1 MPEAISPTI
10 TPSRSASQ
18 PMPAPLQQVMEAA
31 AELASLAHRQ
41 TSPEALAQAIL
52 QASPEPSLGAAIV
65 ASGIIRKPISASD
78 PLASLRRLTQAEKV
92 ALFS

>member
-1 MPEAISPTI
+1 VVI
-10 TPSRSASQ
+10 
-18 PMPAPLQQVMEAA
+18 
-31 AELASLAHRQ
+31 
-41 TSPEALAQAIL
+41 
-52 QASPEPSLGAAIV
+52 